1 MQVFRSFPAGAA
13 GAPRRPRGFS
23 LVELLTVMFIIGLLV
38 AIVIPSLNSA
48 RNTAKK
54 TATAQ
59 TFQAIKVGLEL
70 FKNENEKDFL
80 RTNGYPPSFA
90 HPPIPES
97 PFTVTESEEGRFPF
111 NNQTPPVVDGA
122 HWLPA
127 MLMGVDRQ
135 GYIARST
142 VPKRNNL
149 HKEPWKWYDPDPLS
163 EGKALDRKKLYLDPN
178 IRSIATEKL
187 IGKPNLALF
196 PDWDKMKALPVLV
209 DSFDQPIL
217 YYAANAQG
225 RTTNLVSE
233 KREKDNVYSGGTQE
247 VGPPYYFHQ
256 DNHGF
261 TGDEME
267 HGWDFGGGT
276 DPNNNQTHDIQYSG
290 SDLGADKLAE
300 RIDIALRPGDPGY
313 IQPTFARFILDRK
326 LREELE
332 EKLINGVAVDA
343 ATPLKPVNDKSYL
356 LISAGVDG
364 RYGTRDDVTNFPL
377 STE

>member
-1 MQVFRSFPAGAA
+1 MYVQGSVPADAA
-13 GAPRRPRGFS
+13 GALRRSRGFS

-38 AIVIPSLNSA
+38 GLVIPSLNSA
-48 RNTAKK
+48 RNSAKK

-59 TFQAIKVGLEL
+59 TLQAIKTGLEL
-70 FKNENEKDFL
+70 FRNENEKDFL

-97 PFTVTESEEGRFPF
+97 PFDAKASEEGRFPF
-111 NNQTPPVVDGA
+111 LVQTMPRVLGA

-135 GYIARST
+135 GYVPRSA

-149 HKEPWKWYDPDPLS
+149 HKEPWKWYLPDPLS
-163 EGKALDRKKLYLDPN
+163 EGKALDRRTLYLDPN
-178 IRSIATEKL
+178 TRTIATERL
-187 IGKPNLALF
+187 IGKPNMALF
-196 PDWDKMKALPVLV
+196 PDWANMKVLPVIV

-225 RTTNLVSE
+225 KPTNMVAE
-233 KREKDNVYSGGTQE
+233 KRDPTNSYTGGTQE

-267 HGWDFGGGT
+267 RGWDFG
-276 DPNNNQTHDIQYSG
+276 S
-290 SDLGADKLAE
+290 GADPTTGQVHELQYAGHDQTAVDLSE
-300 RIDIALRPGDPGY
+300 RIDLAVRPGDPGY
-313 IQPTFARFILDRK
+313 IQPTFARFILDRR

-332 EKLINGVAVDA
+332 EKKINGQTIDP
-343 ATPLKPVNDKSYL
+343 ATPLRPVNEKSFL

-364 RYGTRDDVTNFPL
+364 KYGTRDDVTNFPL